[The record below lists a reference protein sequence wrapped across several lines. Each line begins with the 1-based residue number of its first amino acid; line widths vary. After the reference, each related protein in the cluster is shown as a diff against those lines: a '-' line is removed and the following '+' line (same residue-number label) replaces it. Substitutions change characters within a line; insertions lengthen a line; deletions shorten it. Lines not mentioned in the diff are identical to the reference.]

1 MDEKIILK
9 EYLKSVINSLGEDK
23 DKVNFDIMETKR
35 HEGKLMILVDFHR
48 HYNGINRI
56 LLLCEDEY
64 KSFKRTYLMDK
75 MLKNK

>member
-1 MDEKIILK
+1 MDEKIILE
-9 EYLKSVINSLGEDK
+9 EYVKSVINSLGEDK
-23 DKVNFDIMETKR
+23 DKVNFSIIESKR
-35 HEGKLMILVDFHR
+35 HEGKLLILADFHCD
-48 HYNGINRI
+48 YNGINGN